1 LDKNMILQESISTA
15 IDAIRANLMRSLL
28 TTIAIVIGTAS
39 VIAMVGIGSSAQRAI
54 DDSITNLSAR
64 TLSVY
69 PSRSRGAQTVNATP
83 LVIKDAD
90 ALIKDKEIAW
100 RISPEIR
107 GSKSLK
113 YGNESISI
121 SVIGARENYLGIQGY
136 EVVQGRFFSDRDDL
150 ARKRVAIIG
159 SSVSTELKTSSKAL
173 LGKDID
179 LGGVTFEIIGV
190 MKSEGSSGWSNPDEQ
205 IYIPLFT
212 ASDRVFGRQRVD
224 SIRVEVPNTYSP
236 EEAMISIERVLR
248 REHDIGPGE
257 ENNFRINDWSQF
269 TDLQK
274 QATAIF
280 SALIIGIAGIS
291 LLVGGIGVMN
301 IMLVSVTERTRE
313 IGLRKALGATHQAIL
328 LQFIIEAVALC
339 IIGGVAGVILGSLLY
354 FIIAMWQDWVFT
366 IPFSAILG
374 SVTFS
379 ACVGLFFGIWP
390 ARKAAQLEPA
400 VALRYE

>member
-1 LDKNMILQESISTA
+1 
-15 IDAIRANLMRSLL
+15 MRSLL

-69 PSRSRGAQTVNATP
+69 PSRGRGSKKVNASP

-90 ALIKDKEIAW
+90 ALIKDKEISW

-107 GSKSLK
+107 GSKALK

-121 SVIGARENYLGIQGY
+121 SVIGARENYLSIQGY
-136 EVVQGRFFSDRDDL
+136 EVEQGRFFSDRDDL

-159 SSVSTELKTSSKAL
+159 SSVGTELKTASKAL

-190 MKSEGSSGWSNPDEQ
+190 MKTEGSSGWSNPDEQ

-212 ASDRVFGRQRVD
+212 ASDRVFGRERVD

-328 LQFIIEAVALC
+328 LQFIIEAVTLC
-339 IIGGVAGVILGSLLY
+339 IIGGIAGVILGSGLY
-354 FIIAMWQDWVFT
+354 FIIAIWQDWVFT
-366 IPFSAILG
+366 IPFSAIFG

-390 ARKAAQLEPA
+390 AKKAAQLEPA

>member
-1 LDKNMILQESISTA
+1 MILQESIFTA

-39 VIAMVGIGSSAQRAI
+39 VIDMVGIGSSAQRAI

-69 PSRSRGAQTVNATP
+69 PSRGRGSKKVNASP

-90 ALIKDKEIAW
+90 ALIKDKEISW

-107 GSKSLK
+107 GSKTLK

-121 SVIGARENYLGIQGY
+121 SVIGARENYLSIQGY
-136 EVVQGRFFSDRDDL
+136 EVEQGRFFSDRDDL

-159 SSVSTELKTSSKAL
+159 SSVGTELKTASKAL

-190 MKSEGSSGWSNPDEQ
+190 MKTEGSTGWSNPDEQ

-212 ASDRVFGRQRVD
+212 ASDRVFGRERVD

-328 LQFIIEAVALC
+328 LQFIIEAVTLC
-339 IIGGVAGVILGSLLY
+339 IIGGIAGVILGSGLY
-354 FIIAMWQDWVFT
+354 FIIAIWQDWVFT
-366 IPFSAILG
+366 IPFSAIFG

-390 ARKAAQLEPA
+390 AKKAAQLEPA

>member
-1 LDKNMILQESISTA
+1 MILQESISTA

-39 VIAMVGIGSSAQRAI
+39 VIAMVGIGSGAQRAI

-69 PSRSRGAQTVNATP
+69 PSRSRGAQIVNATP

-224 SIRVEVPNTYSP
+224 SIRVEVPNTYTP

-354 FIIAMWQDWVFT
+354 FVIAMWQDWIFT

>member
-1 LDKNMILQESISTA
+1 MILQESISTA

-39 VIAMVGIGSSAQRAI
+39 VIAMVGIGSGAQRAI

-136 EVVQGRFFSDRDDL
+136 EVEQGRFFSDRDDL

-354 FIIAMWQDWVFT
+354 FIIAMWQDWIFT

>member
-1 LDKNMILQESISTA
+1 MVLQESISTA
-15 IDAIRANLMRSLL
+15 VDSIRANLLRSLL

-54 DDSITNLSAR
+54 DDSISNLSAR

-69 PSRSRGAQTVNATP
+69 PSRGRSNQKISAAP
-83 LVIKDAD
+83 LSISDAD
-90 ALIKDKEIAW
+90 ALIKDKEINW
-100 RISPEIR
+100 RVSPEIR

-113 YGNESISI
+113 YKNESISI
-121 SVIGARENYLGIQGY
+121 SVIGARESYLSIQGY
-136 EVVQGRFFSDRDDL
+136 EIDQGAFFTQRDDL

-159 SSVSTELKTSSKAL
+159 SSVGTELKTSSKAL
-173 LGKDID
+173 VGQDVD
-179 LGGVTFEIIGV
+179 LGGVTFKIIGV
-190 MKSEGSSGWSNPDEQ
+190 TKSEGSSGWSNPDEQ
-205 IYIPLFT
+205 IYIPLLT
-212 ASDRVFGRQRVD
+212 ASDRVFGRDRVD
-224 SIRVEVPNTYSP
+224 SIRVEVPNTYTP

-280 SALIIGIAGIS
+280 SALLIGIAGIS
-291 LLVGGIGVMN
+291 LMVGGIGVMN

-313 IGLRKALGATHQAIL
+313 IGLRKALGATQQAIL
-328 LQFIIEAVALC
+328 LQFIIEAVTLC
-339 IIGGVAGVILGSLLY
+339 IIGGIIGVIFGSSLY
-354 FIIAMWQDWVFT
+354 FLVTVFQDWVFT

-374 SVTFS
+374 SVMFS

>member
-1 LDKNMILQESISTA
+1 MILQESISTA

-136 EVVQGRFFSDRDDL
+136 EVEQGRFFSDRDDL

-354 FIIAMWQDWVFT
+354 FVIAMWQDWIFT
-366 IPFSAILG
+366 IPFSAIIG

>member
-1 LDKNMILQESISTA
+1 MILQESISTA

-69 PSRSRGAQTVNATP
+69 PSRGRGAQTVNATP

-136 EVVQGRFFSDRDDL
+136 EVVQGRFFSERDDL

>member
-1 LDKNMILQESISTA
+1 
-15 IDAIRANLMRSLL
+15 MRSLL

-69 PSRSRGAQTVNATP
+69 PSRGRGSKKVNASP

-90 ALIKDKEIAW
+90 ALIKDKEISW

-107 GSKSLK
+107 GSKTLK

-121 SVIGARENYLGIQGY
+121 SVIGARENYLSIQGY
-136 EVVQGRFFSDRDDL
+136 EVEQGRFFSDRDDL

-159 SSVSTELKTSSKAL
+159 SSVGTELKTASKAL

-190 MKSEGSSGWSNPDEQ
+190 MKTEGSTGWSNPDEQ

-212 ASDRVFGRQRVD
+212 ASDRVFGRERVD

-328 LQFIIEAVALC
+328 LQFIIEAVTLC
-339 IIGGVAGVILGSLLY
+339 IIGGIAGVILGSGLY
-354 FIIAMWQDWVFT
+354 FIIAIWQDWVFT
-366 IPFSAILG
+366 IPFSAIFG

-390 ARKAAQLEPA
+390 AKKAAQLEPA

>member
-1 LDKNMILQESISTA
+1 
-15 IDAIRANLMRSLL
+15 
-28 TTIAIVIGTAS
+28 
-39 VIAMVGIGSSAQRAI
+39 
-54 DDSITNLSAR
+54 
-64 TLSVY
+64 
-69 PSRSRGAQTVNATP
+69 
-83 LVIKDAD
+83 
-90 ALIKDKEIAW
+90 
-100 RISPEIR
+100 
-107 GSKSLK
+107 
-113 YGNESISI
+113 
-121 SVIGARENYLGIQGY
+121 
-136 EVVQGRFFSDRDDL
+136 
-150 ARKRVAIIG
+150 VAIIG
-159 SSVSTELKTSSKAL
+159 SSVGTELKTASKAL

-190 MKSEGSSGWSNPDEQ
+190 MKTEGSSGWSNPDEQ

-212 ASDRVFGRQRVD
+212 ASDRVFGRERVD

-328 LQFIIEAVALC
+328 LQFIIEAVTLC
-339 IIGGVAGVILGSLLY
+339 IIGGIAGVILGSGLY
-354 FIIAMWQDWVFT
+354 FIIAIWQDWVFT
-366 IPFSAILG
+366 IPFSAIFG

-390 ARKAAQLEPA
+390 AKKAAQLEPA

>member
-1 LDKNMILQESISTA
+1 MVLQESISTA
-15 IDAIRANLMRSLL
+15 VDSIRANLLRSLL

-54 DDSITNLSAR
+54 DDSISNLSAR

-69 PSRSRGAQTVNATP
+69 PSRGRSNQKISAAP
-83 LVIKDAD
+83 LSISDAD
-90 ALIKDKEIAW
+90 ALLKDKEINW
-100 RISPEIR
+100 RVSPEIR

-113 YGNESISI
+113 YKNESISI
-121 SVIGARENYLGIQGY
+121 SVIGARESYLSIQGY
-136 EVVQGRFFSDRDDL
+136 EIDQGAFFTQRDDL

-159 SSVSTELKTSSKAL
+159 SSVGTELKTSSKAL
-173 LGKDID
+173 VGQDID
-179 LGGVTFEIIGV
+179 LGGVTFKIIGV
-190 MKSEGSSGWSNPDEQ
+190 TKSEGSSGWSNPDEQ
-205 IYIPLFT
+205 IYIPLLT
-212 ASDRVFGRQRVD
+212 ASDRVFGRDRVD
-224 SIRVEVPNTYSP
+224 SIRVEVPNTYTP

-257 ENNFRINDWSQF
+257 ENNFRINDWSQY

-280 SALIIGIAGIS
+280 SALLIGIAGIS
-291 LLVGGIGVMN
+291 LMVGGIGVMN

-313 IGLRKALGATHQAIL
+313 IGLRKALGATQQAIL
-328 LQFIIEAVALC
+328 LQFIIEAVTLC
-339 IIGGVAGVILGSLLY
+339 IIGGIIGVIFGSSLY
-354 FIIAMWQDWVFT
+354 FLVTVFQDWVFT

-374 SVTFS
+374 SVMFS

>member
-1 LDKNMILQESISTA
+1 MILQESISTA

-69 PSRSRGAQTVNATP
+69 PSRGRGSKKVNASP

-90 ALIKDKEIAW
+90 ALIKDKEISW

-107 GSKSLK
+107 GSKTLK

-121 SVIGARENYLGIQGY
+121 SVIGARENYLSIQGY
-136 EVVQGRFFSDRDDL
+136 EVEQGRFFSDRDDL

-159 SSVSTELKTSSKAL
+159 SSVGTELKTASKAL

-190 MKSEGSSGWSNPDEQ
+190 MKTEGSSGWSNPDEQ

-212 ASDRVFGRQRVD
+212 ASDRVFGRERVD

-248 REHDIGPGE
+248 REHVIGPGE

-328 LQFIIEAVALC
+328 LQFIIEAVTLC
-339 IIGGVAGVILGSLLY
+339 IIGGIAGVILGSGLY
-354 FIIAMWQDWVFT
+354 FIIAIWQDWVFT
-366 IPFSAILG
+366 IPFSAIFG

-390 ARKAAQLEPA
+390 AKKAAQLEPA

>member
-1 LDKNMILQESISTA
+1 MILQESISTA

-69 PSRSRGAQTVNATP
+69 PSRGRGSKKVNASP

-90 ALIKDKEIAW
+90 ALIKDKEISW

-107 GSKSLK
+107 GSKTLK

-121 SVIGARENYLGIQGY
+121 SVIGARENYLSIQGY
-136 EVVQGRFFSDRDDL
+136 EVEQGRFFSDRDDL

-159 SSVSTELKTSSKAL
+159 SSVGTELKTASKAL

-190 MKSEGSSGWSNPDEQ
+190 MKTEGSSGWSNPDEQ

-212 ASDRVFGRQRVD
+212 ASDRVFGRERVD

-313 IGLRKALGATHQAIL
+313 IGLRKALGASHQDIL
-328 LQFIIEAVALC
+328 LQFIIEAVTLC
-339 IIGGVAGVILGSLLY
+339 IIGGIAGVILGSGLY
-354 FIIAMWQDWVFT
+354 FIIAIWQDWVFT
-366 IPFSAILG
+366 IPFSAIFG

-390 ARKAAQLEPA
+390 AKKAAQLEPA

>member
-1 LDKNMILQESISTA
+1 MILQESISTA

-69 PSRSRGAQTVNATP
+69 PSRGRGAQKVNATP

-136 EVVQGRFFSDRDDL
+136 EVVQGRFFSERDDL

-354 FIIAMWQDWVFT
+354 FVIAMWQDWVFT

>member
-1 LDKNMILQESISTA
+1 MVLQESISTA
-15 IDAIRANLMRSLL
+15 VDSIRANLLRSLL

-54 DDSITNLSAR
+54 DDSISNLSAR

-69 PSRSRGAQTVNATP
+69 PSRGRSNQKISAAP
-83 LVIKDAD
+83 LSISDAD
-90 ALIKDKEIAW
+90 ALIKDKEINW
-100 RISPEIR
+100 RVSPEIR

-113 YGNESISI
+113 YKNESISI
-121 SVIGARENYLGIQGY
+121 SVIGARESYLSIQGY
-136 EVVQGRFFSDRDDL
+136 EIDQGAFFKQRDDL

-159 SSVSTELKTSSKAL
+159 SSVGTELKTSSKAL
-173 LGKDID
+173 VGQDID
-179 LGGVTFEIIGV
+179 LGGVTFKIIGV
-190 MKSEGSSGWSNPDEQ
+190 TKSEGSSGWSNPDEQ
-205 IYIPLFT
+205 IYIPLLT
-212 ASDRVFGRQRVD
+212 ASDRVFGRDRVD
-224 SIRVEVPNTYSP
+224 SIRVEVPNTYTP

-280 SALIIGIAGIS
+280 SALLIGIAGIS
-291 LLVGGIGVMN
+291 LMVGGIGVMN

-313 IGLRKALGATHQAIL
+313 IGLRKALGATQQAIL
-328 LQFIIEAVALC
+328 LQFIIEAVTLC
-339 IIGGVAGVILGSLLY
+339 IIGGIIGVIFGSSLY
-354 FIIAMWQDWVFT
+354 FLVTVFQDWVFT

-374 SVTFS
+374 SVMFS

>member
-136 EVVQGRFFSDRDDL
+136 EVEQGRFFSDRDDL

-354 FIIAMWQDWVFT
+354 FVIAMWQDWIFT

>member
-1 LDKNMILQESISTA
+1 MVLQESISTA
-15 IDAIRANLMRSLL
+15 VDSIRANLLRSLL

-54 DDSITNLSAR
+54 DDSISNLSAR

-69 PSRSRGAQTVNATP
+69 PSRGRSNQKISAAP
-83 LVIKDAD
+83 LSISDAD
-90 ALIKDKEIAW
+90 ALIKDKEINW
-100 RISPEIR
+100 RVSPEIR

-113 YGNESISI
+113 YKNESISI
-121 SVIGARENYLGIQGY
+121 SVIGARESYLSIQGY
-136 EVVQGRFFSDRDDL
+136 EIDQGAFFTQRDDL

-159 SSVSTELKTSSKAL
+159 SSLGTELKTSSKAL
-173 LGKDID
+173 VGQDID
-179 LGGVTFEIIGV
+179 LGGVTFKIIGV
-190 MKSEGSSGWSNPDEQ
+190 TKSEGSSGWSNPDEQ
-205 IYIPLFT
+205 IYIPLLT
-212 ASDRVFGRQRVD
+212 ASDRVFGRDRVD
-224 SIRVEVPNTYSP
+224 SIRVEVPNTYTP

-257 ENNFRINDWSQF
+257 ENNFRINDWSQY

-280 SALIIGIAGIS
+280 SALLIGIAGIS
-291 LLVGGIGVMN
+291 LMVGGIGVMN

-313 IGLRKALGATHQAIL
+313 IGLRKALGATQQAIL
-328 LQFIIEAVALC
+328 LQFIIEAVTLC
-339 IIGGVAGVILGSLLY
+339 IIGGIIGVIFGSSLY
-354 FIIAMWQDWVFT
+354 FLVTVFQDWVFT

-374 SVTFS
+374 SVMFS

>member
-1 LDKNMILQESISTA
+1 MILQESISTA

-39 VIAMVGIGSSAQRAI
+39 VIAMIGIGSSAQRAI

-69 PSRSRGAQTVNATP
+69 PSRSRGAQIVNATP

-136 EVVQGRFFSDRDDL
+136 EVEQGRFFSDRDDL

-224 SIRVEVPNTYSP
+224 SIRVEVPNTYTP

>member
-1 LDKNMILQESISTA
+1 MILQESISTA

-69 PSRSRGAQTVNATP
+69 PSRGRGSKKVNASP

-90 ALIKDKEIAW
+90 ALIKDKEISW

-107 GSKSLK
+107 GSKTLK

-121 SVIGARENYLGIQGY
+121 SVIGARENYLSIQGY
-136 EVVQGRFFSDRDDL
+136 EVEQGRFFSDRDDL

-159 SSVSTELKTSSKAL
+159 SSVGTELKTASKAL

-190 MKSEGSSGWSNPDEQ
+190 MKTEGSSGWSNPDEQ

-212 ASDRVFGRQRVD
+212 ASDRVFGRERVD

-328 LQFIIEAVALC
+328 LHFIIEAVTLC
-339 IIGGVAGVILGSLLY
+339 IIGGIAGVILGSGLY
-354 FIIAMWQDWVFT
+354 FIIAIWQDWVFT
-366 IPFSAILG
+366 IPFSAIFG

-390 ARKAAQLEPA
+390 AKKAAQLEPA

>member
-1 LDKNMILQESISTA
+1 MILQESISTA
-15 IDAIRANLMRSLL
+15 VDAIRANLMRSLL

-54 DDSITNLSAR
+54 DDSITNLSAL
-64 TLSVY
+64 TLTVY
-69 PSRSRGAQTVNATP
+69 PSRGRGSQTVNASP

-90 ALIKDKEIAW
+90 ALIKDQEIKW
-100 RISPEIR
+100 RITPEIR
-107 GSKSLK
+107 GSKTLK
-113 YGNESISI
+113 FGNESISI
-121 SVIGARENYLGIQGY
+121 SVIGVRENYLSIQGY
-136 EVVQGRFFSDRDDL
+136 EVEEGLFLTERDDL
-150 ARKRVAIIG
+150 ARKRIAIIG
-159 SSVSTELKTSSKAL
+159 SSVGTELKTSSKAL
-173 LGKDID
+173 IGKDID
-179 LGGVTFEIIGV
+179 LGGVTFKVIGM

-205 IYIPLFT
+205 IYIPLLT
-212 ASDRVFGRQRVD
+212 AADRLFGRQIVD

-328 LQFIIEAVALC
+328 LQFLIEAVTLC
-339 IIGGVAGVILGSLLY
+339 IIGGVLGVVLGSGIYLL
-354 FIIAMWQDWVFT
+354 ISIWQDWVFT
-366 IPFSAILG
+366 IPFSAIFG

-390 ARKAAQLEPA
+390 ARKAARLEPA

>member
-1 LDKNMILQESISTA
+1 MILQESISTA
-15 IDAIRANLMRSLL
+15 VDAIRANLMRSLL

-69 PSRSRGAQTVNATP
+69 PSRGRGAQTVNATP

-121 SVIGARENYLGIQGY
+121 SVIGARDNYLSIQGY
-136 EVVQGRFFSDRDDL
+136 EVEQGRFFSERDDL

-159 SSVSTELKTSSKAL
+159 SSVGTELKTASKAL
-173 LGKDID
+173 LGKDIE

-205 IYIPLFT
+205 IYIPLLT

-280 SALIIGIAGIS
+280 SALIIGIADIS

-328 LQFIIEAVALC
+328 LQFIIEAVTLC
-339 IIGGVAGVILGSLLY
+339 VIGGIAGVILGSGLY
-354 FIIAMWQDWVFT
+354 FIIAMWQDWIFT
-366 IPFSAILG
+366 IPFSAIFG

-390 ARKAAQLEPA
+390 AKKAAQLEPA

>member
-1 LDKNMILQESISTA
+1 MILQESISPA
-15 IDAIRANLMRSLL
+15 IDAISAKLMRSLL

-69 PSRSRGAQTVNATP
+69 PSRGRGAKTVNASP
-83 LVIKDAD
+83 LVIKDSD

-107 GSKSLK
+107 GSKTLK

-121 SVIGARENYLGIQGY
+121 SVIGAKENYLNIQGY
-136 EVVQGRFFSDRDDL
+136 EIEQGRFFSGRDDL
-150 ARKRVAIIG
+150 ARKRVAVIG
-159 SSVSTELKTSSKAL
+159 SSVGTELKTASKAL

-190 MKSEGSSGWSNPDEQ
+190 MKTEGSSGWSNPDEQ

-328 LQFIIEAVALC
+328 LQFIIEAVTLC
-339 IIGGVAGVILGSLLY
+339 IIGGIAGVILGSALY
-354 FIIAMWQDWVFT
+354 FVIAMWQDWVFT
-366 IPFSAILG
+366 IPFSAIFG

-400 VALRYE
+400 EALRYE

>member
-1 LDKNMILQESISTA
+1 MILQESISTA

-69 PSRSRGAQTVNATP
+69 PSRGRGVQTVNATP

-136 EVVQGRFFSDRDDL
+136 EVEQGRFFSERDDL

-354 FIIAMWQDWVFT
+354 FVIAIWQDWVFT

>member
-1 LDKNMILQESISTA
+1 MILQESISTA

-69 PSRSRGAQTVNATP
+69 PSRGRGVQTVNATP

-136 EVVQGRFFSDRDDL
+136 EVEQGRFFSERDDL

-339 IIGGVAGVILGSLLY
+339 IIGGVAGVILGSVLY
-354 FIIAMWQDWVFT
+354 LIIAIWQDWIFT
-366 IPFSAILG
+366 IPFSAIIG

>member
-1 LDKNMILQESISTA
+1 MILQESISTA

-69 PSRSRGAQTVNATP
+69 PSRGRGVQKVNATP

-121 SVIGARENYLGIQGY
+121 SVIGARENYLDIQGY
-136 EVVQGRFFSDRDDL
+136 EVVQGRFFSERDDL

-354 FIIAMWQDWVFT
+354 FVIAMWQDWVFT

>member
-1 LDKNMILQESISTA
+1 MILQESISTA

-69 PSRSRGAQTVNATP
+69 PSRGRGSKKVNASP

-90 ALIKDKEIAW
+90 ALIKDKEISW

-107 GSKSLK
+107 GSKTLK

-121 SVIGARENYLGIQGY
+121 SVIGARENYLSIQGY
-136 EVVQGRFFSDRDDL
+136 EVEHGRFFSDRDDL

-159 SSVSTELKTSSKAL
+159 SSVGTELKTASKAL

-190 MKSEGSSGWSNPDEQ
+190 MKTEGSSGWSNPDEQ

-212 ASDRVFGRQRVD
+212 ASDRVFGRERVD

-328 LQFIIEAVALC
+328 LQFIIEAVTLC
-339 IIGGVAGVILGSLLY
+339 IIGGIAGVILGSGLY
-354 FIIAMWQDWVFT
+354 FIIAIWQDWVFT
-366 IPFSAILG
+366 IPFSAIFG

-390 ARKAAQLEPA
+390 AKKAAQLEPA